1 MQSRGAGAIVGLVGQ
16 SLLPPEHERLTSGWE
31 PDVPEDDT
39 LVRQAV
45 LVHASW
51 AITLAR
57 KVGRPWRDEGAWAGG
72 RVGDRGA
79 LTNWVVLTRPTKYLD
94 AVLAEVAALFPPHVP
109 YLLVSPW
116 PTPDLRDLGLGLVG
130 HPPLMLRMPGTSAGP
145 PSNVEVREVEDDDG
159 LAVAER
165 VLVEGYPLPELEPL
179 HPGVVYGPGLLDG
192 TTRVWVAWETTA
204 LRSRPRPH
212 TCTPG
217 SRSSRASRQ
226 WRAHA
231 ARVPEPPW
239 PGPRRPA
246 TPRVRPYSSPAT
258 TVVRCT
264 SGWGTCRWSAGPCG
278 CNPVRHRPSPRS
290 ARCRR

>member
-116 PTPDLRDLGLGLVG
+116 PTPHLRELGLGLVG
-130 HPPLMLRMPGTSAGP
+130 HPPLMLRMPDTSAGP

-192 TTRVWVAWETTA
+192 TTRVWVAWDDGAPVATAAAHLHAGVTLVEGVAALAGARGKGAGAAVAWAATTCDPA
-204 LRSRPRPH
+204 
-212 TCTPG
+212 
-217 SRSSRASRQ
+217 
-226 WRAHA
+226 
-231 ARVPEPPW
+231 
-239 PGPRRPA
+239 RPA
-246 TPRVRPYSSPAT
+246 VLIASDDGRPVYERLGYLPVERWTVWMQPGASP
-258 TVVRCT
+258 
-264 SGWGTCRWSAGPCG
+264 P
-278 CNPVRHRPSPRS
+278 
-290 ARCRR
+290 